1 MSVKDP
7 DGAELA
13 ALRELVDF
21 TGTRVLEVG
30 AGEGRL
36 TWRFAGEAAS
46 VLAIDLDA
54 ERIRT
59 ARAEMPPALAGRI
72 RFRALD
78 AEELAEPQR
87 RFDIAFL
94 SWSL

>member
-1 MSVKDP
+1 VKDP

-13 ALRELVDF
+13 ALAEVVDF
-21 TGTRVLEVG
+21 AGKRVLEVG

-36 TWRFAGEAAS
+36 TWRYAGPAAFVLGIDPDDES
-46 VLAIDLDA
+46 VEVAQA
-54 ERIRT
+54 KT
-59 ARAEMPPALAGRI
+59 PPGLAGRVQ
-72 RFRALD
+72 FRVLD
-78 AEELAEPQR
+78 AEELAEPKR